1 MSTPNPHPLNPN
13 AFSAPSASSFRYA
26 SFQHR
31 LGAIA
36 LDSVLLVLT
45 LGIGWLIWSMIVWGE
60 GQTPAKKI
68 LKLRTLNQTN
78 GRSASW
84 GHMGIREALIPITV
98 STAST
103 LTAGIAGIAWI
114 VVEIVFYFTK
124 GQRTMRDYWVKTVVV
139 NEA

>member
-13 AFSAPSASSFRYA
+13 AFTAPSASSFRYA

-78 GRSASW
+78 GHAASW
-84 GHMGIREALIPITV
+84 GHMSIREFLVPITV
-98 STAST
+98 SIASSI
-103 LTAGIAGIAWI
+103 TAGIAGIAWI

>member
-1 MSTPNPHPLNPN
+1 M
-13 AFSAPSASSFRYA
+13 
-26 SFQHR
+26 
-31 LGAIA
+31 I
-36 LDSVLLVLT
+36 
-45 LGIGWLIWSMIVWGE
+45 IWGD

-78 GRSASW
+78 GRTASW
-84 GHMGIREALIPITV
+84 GHMGIREGLIPITV
-98 STAST
+98 SVAST
-103 LTAGIAGIAWI
+103 VTGGIAGIAWI

>member
-13 AFSAPSASSFRYA
+13 AFSASSTPSFRYA
-26 SFQHR
+26 TFQHR

-36 LDSVLLVLT
+36 LDAGLMILT
-45 LGIGWLIWSMIVWGE
+45 LGIGWIIWSLIIWGD
-60 GQTPAKKI
+60 GQTPAKRI

-78 GRSASW
+78 GRTASW
-84 GHMGIREALIPITV
+84 GHMAIREFLVPLTV
-98 STAST
+98 SIASSI
-103 LTAGIAGIAWI
+103 TAGIAGIAWI

>member
-1 MSTPNPHPLNPN
+1 
-13 AFSAPSASSFRYA
+13 
-26 SFQHR
+26 
-31 LGAIA
+31 
-36 LDSVLLVLT
+36 
-45 LGIGWLIWSMIVWGE
+45 
-60 GQTPAKKI
+60 
-68 LKLRTLNQTN
+68 
-78 GRSASW
+78 
-84 GHMGIREALIPITV
+84 MGIREALIPITV